1 MLHLDLSGC
10 SGLTTSHFKLLMSN
24 LPKLQILDVSYTSLS
39 DDALLAMAHRT
50 TKSITRLSLANCKD
64 VTMGGIKA
72 LGKCSAL
79 AELNLNRTCVS
90 GAIGRLFQS
99 PAWNHVVSLNLNNCQ
114 KLSELTLVT
123 TRMSKLTSLTLSSN
137 INLATC
143 VLQVPLLTSL
153 VVSNCKSKLSS
164 MTVTAPRLQ
173 TLDVSM
179 CTRLV
184 DLRVNDRADS
194 KSASKSAI
202 HTINMFQCRSLSPA
216 SVRSVTDAVQHSVR
230 SWNMGGMIQL
240 ADHQLQDV
248 MLRCAQLQALVING
262 CKQLGP
268 DIQNHARSMYAPTAA
283 RIDDDHNR

>member
-1 MLHLDLSGC
+1 L
-10 SGLTTSHFKLLMSN
+10 KLLMKN
-24 LPKLQILDVSYTSLS
+24 LPKLQKLDVSNTSLN
-39 DDALLAMAHRT
+39 DDSLFAMAHRT
-50 TKSITRLSLANCKD
+50 SKSISRLNIASCKG

-90 GAIGRLFQS
+90 GAIGKLFS
-99 PAWNHVVSLNLNNCQ
+99 GSAWNHIESLNLNNCP

-137 INLATC
+137 ANLATC
-143 VLQVPLLTSL
+143 VLQVPLLTTL
-153 VVSNCKSKLSS
+153 VVSNCKVLRS
-164 MTVTAPRLQ
+164 MAVTAPRLQ

-184 DLRVNDRADS
+184 EFRVNDKADS
-194 KSASKSAI
+194 KSATKSSAI

-216 SVRSVTDAVQHSVR
+216 SVRSVTKAVQHSVR

-240 ADHQLQDV
+240 ADHQLQNV
-248 MLRCAQLQALVING
+248 MLQCEQLQALVVNG

-268 DIQNHARSMYAPTAA
+268 DVLQHARVSYAPTAN
-283 RIDDDHNR
+283 RIEDDDT